1 VAAGTLLLL
10 FLPFLLSLL
19 GRGGRAIC
27 LASSIFALLMSVE
40 PYGAVMPWVFGMT
53 VAGVT
58 VWERVRQR
66 WPV

>member
-19 GRGGRAIC
+19 GRGARVFC
-27 LASSIFALLMSVE
+27 LAASVFALLMSVE
-40 PYGAVMPWVFGMT
+40 PYGAVMPWVFGMIM
-53 VAGVT
+53 AAVT